1 MKKITAILLAA
12 IVLVACFA
20 VVASANKSESAVIVK
35 DTVLKATPK
44 VDAKL
49 DPAYLQSMQV
59 KLNPPKYA
67 GADTDVK
74 ATVYALYD
82 DKFVYV
88 FYAVE
93 NDTTLMTT
101 DDDYINEHPHPSHND
116 AIELRIGD
124 DLEEKLPPYD
134 GSNAAHHLFMM
145 DAYGKRYS
153 CYEDAM
159 GDYCELMEGK
169 AEIVSDTAYNIEIK
183 VPLADSFAEGDII
196 QFNFQIDDLQD
207 DMDTTGYIG
216 LGATYFTLV
225 DFTIGGAADGS
236 ATVTPEEPKEDPK
249 VEEPVVKPEE
259 PKEDPKVE
267 EPVVK
272 PEEPKEDP
280 KVEEPV
286 VKPEEPKEDPK
297 VEEPVVNPEDPAVD
311 PEDPAVDPEDPAVD
325 PEDPA
330 VEPEDP
336 AVDPEDPAVEPE
348 DPAVEPEDPA
358 VEPEDPA
365 VEPEEPKDD
374 KAGAPIGLIIG
385 IVAAVVVIAAVVVAL
400 TKKKK

>member
-20 VVASANKSESAVIVK
+20 VIASANKSESAVIVK

-49 DPAYLQSMQV
+49 DPAYLQSLQV

-88 FYAVE
+88 YYAVE

-116 AIELRIGD
+116 AVELRIGD
-124 DLEEKLPPYD
+124 DLEEKLPLYD
-134 GSNAAHHLFMM
+134 GSNDDHHLFMM

-183 VPLADSFAEGDII
+183 VPLQDSFAEGDII

-216 LGATYFTLV
+216 LGADYMTLV

-236 ATVTPEEPKEDPK
+236 ATVVPEEPKEEPK

-280 KVEEPV
+280 KVEDPTTEDPTV
-286 VKPEEPKEDPK
+286 EDPTTEEPK
-297 VEEPVVNPEDPAVD
+297 VEEPKAEEEGVNV
-311 PEDPAVDPEDPAVD
+311 
-325 PEDPA
+325 
-330 VEPEDP
+330 
-336 AVDPEDPAVEPE
+336 
-348 DPAVEPEDPA
+348 
-358 VEPEDPA
+358 
-365 VEPEEPKDD
+365 
-374 KAGAPIGLIIG
+374 GLIIG
-385 IVAAVVVIAAVVVAL
+385 IVAAVVVIAAIVVAL